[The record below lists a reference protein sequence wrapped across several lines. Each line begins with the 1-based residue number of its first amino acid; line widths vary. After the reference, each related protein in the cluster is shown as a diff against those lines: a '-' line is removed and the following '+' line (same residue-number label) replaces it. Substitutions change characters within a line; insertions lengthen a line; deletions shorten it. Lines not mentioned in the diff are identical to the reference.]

1 LDAQVFHRCPS
12 FSVLT
17 GLHGHTTLELDMKMR
32 WAAAVAIAVGLLLF
46 ARVGTA
52 AEDPS
57 LFRVFLKDG
66 ASLVSYGELARVGDR
81 IVFSMPTAA
90 SAENP
95 QLQLVNIPLEK
106 IDWER
111 TERYT
116 ESVRSSHYVATQA
129 ESDYAVLTAEIDKS
143 INDIAATSEPA
154 KRLVIVE
161 KARKRLAEWPA
172 AHFGYRQDEVRQ
184 MLGML
189 DEAIA
194 GLRAA
199 AGERKFDLTFAAVTD
214 APVANEPLLPKPSPR
229 EAIEQTLLAA
239 TLSPSA
245 SDRVSLLTMVIVN
258 LERDGKALPTDW
270 AWSTRVETQAALA
283 NEARF
288 DREYQ
293 LFTGRMLGTA
303 KLNARRGDVRA
314 IQRLLTE
321 IPRADASYGRRRPEV
336 ITSLIAAVEH
346 ELDGARRL
354 QMARERFAMRAG
366 DFRKYR
372 TSVIGPIVRLTS
384 LTSALEDIRSLAGSP
399 AATLATIQRV
409 TAQLLASLSSV
420 VPPDEFKGPH
430 SLLVSSAQL
439 ARAAADIRREAVLA
453 RDMARAWDASSAAAG
468 ALMLSARARTE
479 IETLSH
485 PPQIQQ

>member
-1 LDAQVFHRCPS
+1 
-12 FSVLT
+12 
-17 GLHGHTTLELDMKMR
+17 MKMR
-32 WAAAVAIAVGLLLF
+32 WAATVVMAVGLLSF
-46 ARVGTA
+46 ARVGAA

-81 IVFSMPTAA
+81 VVFSMPTAA
-90 SAENP
+90 SSENP
-95 QLQLVNIPLEK
+95 QLHLVNIPLEK
-106 IDWER
+106 VDWDR

-116 ESVRSSHYVATQA
+116 ESVRASHYMATQA
-129 ESDYAVLTAEIDKS
+129 ETDYALLTADIDKS
-143 INDIAATSEPA
+143 INEIAATSEAA
-154 KRLVIVE
+154 KRLEIVE
-161 KARKRLAEWPA
+161 KARKRLADWPA

-199 AGERKFDLTFAAVTD
+199 AGERKFDLTFVAATD
-214 APVANEPLLPKPSPR
+214 VPVANEPMLSKPSPR

-245 SDRVSLLTMVIVN
+245 SDRVSLLTMVLVN
-258 LERDGKALPTDW
+258 LERDGKQLPDDW
-270 AWSTRVETQAALA
+270 TWTTRVETQAALA
-283 NEARF
+283 NEVRL

-293 LFTGRMLGTA
+293 LFTGRILGRA
-303 KLNARRGDVRA
+303 KVNARRGDVRA

-321 IPRADASYGRRRPEV
+321 IPRGDASYGKRRPEV
-336 ITSLIAAVEH
+336 VNSLIAAVEH

-354 QMARERFAMRAG
+354 QMARERFALRAA
-366 DFRKYR
+366 DLRKYR
-372 TSVIGPIVRLTS
+372 TSVDGPIVRLTS
-384 LTSALEDIRSLAGSP
+384 LTSALEDIKSLAGSP

-430 SLLVSSAQL
+430 SLLLSSAQL

-468 ALMLSARARTE
+468 ALMLSAKARTE

-485 PPQIQQ
+485 PPQLPQ